1 MSMNGL
7 VGSVI
12 AVAVLLAC
20 TGFGLLRR
28 RRDGAL
34 GPARGC
40 VDGHTEGDG
49 RATAAPHAGL
59 LAELGVAPGIP
70 VTLVQFSTEFCS
82 PCRATRALCA
92 SIVADLE
99 GVRHLDVAAETHLDA
114 VRTLDIRRTP
124 TLLLVDAAGRV
135 VRRCVGLPTRA
146 GLMAAIGEMTAT
158 VS

>member
-1 MSMNGL
+1 MNGL

-20 TGFGLLRR
+20 TGFGLLRG

-34 GPARGC
+34 DPVPDCADPHADDDR
-40 VDGHTEGDG
+40 T
-49 RATAAPHAGL
+49 TAAPHAGL
-59 LAELGVAPGIP
+59 LAGLGVVAGTP

-92 SIVADLE
+92 GIAANAE

-114 VRTLDIRRTP
+114 VRALDISRTP

-135 VRRCVGLPTRA
+135 VRRCVGLPTHA
-146 GLMAAIGEMTAT
+146 NLTAAIGERTAAA
-158 VS
+158 S